1 MARACGSPRH
11 ARRRRFH
18 PTPGAKAGAKPR
30 SREAFAL
37 ARLLTRSGETT
48 PGGLTASR
56 RASADVTQP
65 TDAGFAARRMARRW
79 ALLVAAGWLLQVG
92 VRAWFS
98 RGQSVPLANPDESAY
113 LIAARVLAGGPATD
127 FSYSTLYQG
136 GYPLLLTPVYWF
148 TSNAVVVYHSVLVI
162 NSVISGALM
171 PLAYVAGRRLGRVR
185 PAPGAGP
192 PRGPAAS

>member
-56 RASADVTQP
+56 RASADVAQP

-98 RGQSVPLANPDESAY
+98 RGQSVPLANPDETAY
-113 LIAARVLAGGPATD
+113 LIAARVLAGGPAAN

-136 GYPLLLTPVYWF
+136 GYPLLITPAFWF
-148 TSNAVVVYHSVLVI
+148 TASPAVVYHTVLLI
-162 NSVISGALM
+162 NAALSALIM
-171 PLAYVAGRRLGRVR
+171 PLGYLACGRLGLGRRTAYGV
-185 PAPGAGP
+185 AMV
-192 PRGPAAS
+192 AA